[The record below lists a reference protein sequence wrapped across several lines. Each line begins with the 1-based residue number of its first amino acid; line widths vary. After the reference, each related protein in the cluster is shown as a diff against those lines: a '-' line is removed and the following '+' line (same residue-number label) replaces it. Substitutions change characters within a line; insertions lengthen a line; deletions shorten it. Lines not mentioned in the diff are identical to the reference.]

1 MHLSNQSRW
10 IYGILAFLWAIVIFV
25 LSTMPGNQLPKI
37 EWLMTPD
44 KFGHAAV
51 YGIFTF
57 FLLKAGR
64 FYFESVQKNK
74 FFAAG
79 IAILYGISM
88 EIVQKTF
95 FPYRYFEYSDIV
107 ANIIGVLLTLWII
120 NLFFNNKKPQN
131 A

>member
-1 MHLSNQSRW
+1 MHLSNRSLW
-10 IYGILAFLWAIVIFV
+10 IYGVLAFLWAIVIYM
-25 LSTMPGNQLPKI
+25 LSTMPGSQLPKI

-57 FLLKAGR
+57 FLCKAGL
-64 FYFESVQKNK
+64 FYFESALKSN

-79 IAILYGISM
+79 IAILYGITM
-88 EIVQKTF
+88 EIIQFSF
-95 FPYRYFEYSDIV
+95 FPGRYFEYSDIV

-120 NLFFNNKKPQN
+120 KLFFNK
-131 A
+131 